1 MNSIDLIFYSNFQ
14 GDARRSKQYIVN
26 QNNQNNLQHN
36 PQKQHSVQPPRPTT
50 TFTPPTQKQTTVS
63 TTTLRPAFEQTRVI
77 AASTYRP
84 SVAPK
89 STFAEKT
96 TAAYKVSNNNNNNN
110 NDFFKHQKTSDVNG
124 MFNGI

>member
-1 MNSIDLIFYSNFQ
+1 MTYLSIPISQ

-50 TFTPPTQKQTTVS
+50 TFTPPTQQHTTVS
-63 TTTLRPAFEQTRVI
+63 TTTSRPAFEQTRII

-96 TAAYKVSNNNNNNN
+96 TAAYKVSNNNN
-110 NDFFKHQKTSDVNG
+110 DFFKHQKTSDFNG
-124 MFNGI
+124 MFNRVYKPLILY